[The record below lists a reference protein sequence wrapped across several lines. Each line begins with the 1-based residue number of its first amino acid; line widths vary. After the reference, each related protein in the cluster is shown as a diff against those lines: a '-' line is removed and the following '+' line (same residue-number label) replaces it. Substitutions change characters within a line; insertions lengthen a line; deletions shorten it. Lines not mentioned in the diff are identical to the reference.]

1 MQKAFFLAVLLPFL
15 LISCTTNKVSNE
27 SKLFDL
33 SSKYYGYVYGTF
45 NHDYSVRLFEFG
57 QIVKKASEVKNER
70 DIDYLKGRI
79 DAFLLG
85 KPGSV
90 GEIASVNKEYLDKI
104 IIPELQQP
112 IFNLLND
119 MELYISNLD
128 KIVEE
133 KNFRKLKQLQE
144 ELKELY
150 QLERTINDDRYRNP
164 QEKERYLT
172 AIEKMEKIM
181 KK

>member
-1 MQKAFFLAVLLPFL
+1 MKKVFFLAFLLPFF
-15 LISCTTNKVSNE
+15 LISCTTNKVPTE
-27 SKLFDL
+27 SKLLDL

-57 QIVKKASEVKNER
+57 QIIKKASEVKNER

-85 KPGSV
+85 RPGSFGKIV
-90 GEIASVNKEYLDKI
+90 SVNKEYLDKI
-104 IIPELQQP
+104 ITPELQQP
-112 IFNLLND
+112 IFNLLD
-119 MELYISNLD
+119 VMELYISNLE

-133 KNFRKLKQLQE
+133 RNFQKLKQLQE

-150 QLERTINDDRYRNP
+150 QLERTINDNRYSNP
-164 QEKERYLT
+164 QDKEMYLA
-172 AIEKMEKIM
+172 AIQKMVKIM